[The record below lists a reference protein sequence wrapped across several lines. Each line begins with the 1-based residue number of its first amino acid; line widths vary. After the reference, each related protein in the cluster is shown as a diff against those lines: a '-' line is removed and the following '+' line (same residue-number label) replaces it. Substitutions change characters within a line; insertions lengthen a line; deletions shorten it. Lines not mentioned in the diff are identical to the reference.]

1 MSVERRDIEGTVTD
15 LIDGILMETD
25 PLERFRL
32 LEYAEDIWNETLG
45 RASDSALWRLNE
57 THSINDL
64 VEMTGLKKWRIEAD
78 LKRHRL
84 ANALPMK
91 ERERKPIKY
100 VPLR

>member
-1 MSVERRDIEGTVTD
+1 MSVERREVEATITNLVDR
-15 LIDGILMETD
+15 LLMETD
-25 PLERFRL
+25 PEERFRL
-32 LEYAEDIWNETLG
+32 LEYADQVWSQTL
-45 RASDSALWRLNE
+45 RPASDSALWRLNE

-91 ERERKPIKY
+91 ERERKPIRY
-100 VPLR
+100 IPLR